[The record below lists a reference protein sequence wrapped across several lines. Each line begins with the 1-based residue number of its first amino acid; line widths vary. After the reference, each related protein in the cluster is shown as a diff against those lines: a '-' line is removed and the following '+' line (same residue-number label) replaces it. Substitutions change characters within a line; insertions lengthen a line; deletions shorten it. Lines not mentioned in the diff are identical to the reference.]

1 MRTTDSVTRATH
13 QRGDNDHAWPL
24 FEQDPPATDIWPSTL
39 PDTAYAAFDGAA
51 PVTVPEA
58 STITP
63 CASRAEPEIVP
74 VTDAGATARLRTSGG
89 PLPGTRTVAVSPDR
103 STVALNEA
111 VVSEGLP
118 TQREMDVQNPFWQVA
133 LPVVENLIAN
143 V

>member
-1 MRTTDSVTRATH
+1 M
-13 QRGDNDHAWPL
+13 WPL

-39 PDTAYAAFDGAA
+39 PDTAYAAFVGAA

-74 VTDAGATARLRTSGG
+74 VTDAGATARLRMRDDA
-89 PLPGTRTVAVSPDR
+89 LPGTRTVAASPDR
-103 STVALNEA
+103 STATSNEA
-111 VVSEGLP
+111 VVPKGLP
-118 TQREMDVQNPFWQVA
+118 LQKEVEVQMPFWQVA
-133 LPVVENLIAN
+133 LPLVENVIAS